1 MSQIHQEAAP
11 RGRGM
16 IFWTAVLALFSAGLA
31 ASLRAAV
38 AGDIRREFLD
48 PIDFAHSGA
57 MIAEALGVAFLGFT
71 TMLIVSS
78 TLLDKVGMKRM
89 LFVAV
94 GCFVASAFL
103 LIFGGLLAQGVAVY
117 WLIMAGMFAS
127 GMAHGSVE
135 GTINPLVRAL
145 YPEDTTHRMN
155 VLHAWWPAGLVAGSL
170 IGAFGGGLGLDWRV
184 IFASTAVA
192 AAVFGVMMIGRE
204 FPATASRAMGIP
216 LREQAMEIV
225 RRPSFL
231 IWFGLMLFTAASE
244 LAPMQWVDIA
254 LTNVVGM
261 RGILLIA
268 YVAAI
273 MFVGRHFAG
282 PLERRLS
289 TEGLLTISCLLA
301 AIGLY
306 LLGQADSPLTALAA
320 TTVWGVGVCF
330 LWPTMIAVAAERYPR
345 GGALTIGL
353 IGVAGSISTYFILP
367 ILGGVY
373 DDARSTAAGGAE
385 ALARLSEDQMQAVL
399 VFAASESFK
408 AVSLIPLGLFIVF
421 GLIWAARRWLGKSP
435 GLTRSEG

>member
-1 MSQIHQEAAP
+1 MTHAEQDPTI
-11 RGRGM
+11 RGRAI
-16 IFWTAVLALFSAGLA
+16 IFWTAVVALFSAGLA

-38 AGDIRREFLD
+38 AGDIRRDFLD
-48 PIDFAHSGA
+48 PIDFTRSST

-71 TMLIVSS
+71 AMLIVSS

-94 GCFVASAFL
+94 GCFLASGFL
-103 LIFGGLLAQGVAVY
+103 LIFGGFLGQGMTVY
-117 WLIMAGMFAS
+117 WFIMAGMFAS
-127 GMAHGSVE
+127 GMAHGAVE
-135 GTINPLVRAL
+135 GTINPLARAL
-145 YPEDTTHRMN
+145 YPGEITHRMN

-184 IFASTAVA
+184 LFASTIIA
-192 AAVFGVMMIGRE
+192 ALVFGAMMIGRE
-204 FPATASRAMGIP
+204 FPPTVSRAMGLP
-216 LREQAMEIV
+216 LREQFKELA
-225 RRPSFL
+225 RRPTFL

-289 TEGLLTISCLLA
+289 TEGLLTISCLLT
-301 AIGLY
+301 AIGLFM
-306 LLGQADSPLTALAA
+306 LSGADSPISALLA

-353 IGVAGSISTYFILP
+353 IGVAGSVSSYFILP
-367 ILGGVY
+367 VLGGIY
-373 DDARSTAAGGAE
+373 DDARITAAGGAE
-385 ALARLSEDQMQAVL
+385 ALTQLTEAQMQPVL
-399 VFAASESFK
+399 VFAAEQSFRAVAMIPAILFLIFGAMWIARK
-408 AVSLIPLGLFIVF
+408 AL
-421 GLIWAARRWLGKSP
+421 RRSP
-435 GLTRSEG
+435 GLDLR